1 MNPRPS
7 EDKPQSTLY
16 SAKLGRVGGSR
27 WGWVLRMKFRD
38 THKHCGHAITQK

>member
-7 EDKPQSTLY
+7 EDQPQSTLY

-27 WGWVLRMKFRD
+27 WGWVLRIEFPCPPVCVASRYFE
-38 THKHCGHAITQK
+38 